1 MAISLPVE
9 VLTEILTYALAVHPI
24 PADILCAQSLFRDIG
39 LQILH
44 QNLCFRS
51 SLQLHRFISCLR
63 TSSLAC
69 APLTLTLD
77 IAGGASESVFPSLN
91 SVFTQISL
99 DAACRKDTHG
109 RVMLNGLHL
118 ILHSHMRDENLHMVY
133 VALSK
138 AKYVLC
144 LLLCLVLQTHF
155 LALRNLF
162 GRVLIRLII
171 SLLLYVHLCI
181 VFWRLI
187 RRIQIVPKAVSHLF
201 RALSTYT
208 NLLYLKLTNIT
219 FFYSEPLVFPDI
231 PSLRTFYLGQATFLP
246 ADTVAAYL
254 SLGSSALACVR
265 LVDVYSES
273 IWGPRLRKNDI
284 LAVLAEDKRNVVA
297 TVLLVDAKTE
307 RIMGGDRD
315 DSL

>member
-24 PADILCAQSLFRDIG
+24 PADILCAQSLFRYIG

-44 QNLCFRS
+44 QDLCFRS

-77 IAGGASESVFPSLN
+77 IAGGASESVFPSLD

-99 DAACRKDTHG
+99 DAACRKDTQG

-138 AKYVLC
+138 ANPTKFIW
-144 LLLCLVLQTHF
+144 TGPDPPHHF
-155 LALRNLF
+155 STA
-162 GRVLIRLII
+162 
-171 SLLLYVHLCI
+171 
-181 VFWRLI
+181 
-187 RRIQIVPKAVSHLF
+187 IVPKAVSHLF

-219 FFYSEPLVFPDI
+219 FFYSEPLVFPNI
-231 PSLRTFYLGQATFLP
+231 PSLRSFYLGQATFLP
-246 ADTVAAYL
+246 AATVAAYL
-254 SLGSSALACVR
+254 LLSSSALETMR

-284 LAVLAEDKRNVVA
+284 LAILAENKRKLVA
-297 TVLLVDAKTE
+297 TILLVDAKTE
-307 RIMGGDRD
+307 RIMGGDRV

>member
-77 IAGGASESVFPSLN
+77 IAGGASESVFPSLD

-99 DAACRKDTHG
+99 DATCRKDAHG

-118 ILHSHMRDENLHMVY
+118 ILHSHMRDENLHMIY

-138 AKYVLC
+138 ANPMKFVW
-144 LLLCLVLQTHF
+144 TGPDPPHHF
-155 LALRNLF
+155 STA
-162 GRVLIRLII
+162 
-171 SLLLYVHLCI
+171 
-181 VFWRLI
+181 
-187 RRIQIVPKAVSHLF
+187 IVPQAVSHLF

-231 PSLRTFYLGQATFLP
+231 PSLRSFYLGQATFLP
-246 ADTVAAYL
+246 AVTVAAFL
-254 SLGSSALACVR
+254 SLSSSALECVR

>member
-9 VLTEILTYALAVHPI
+9 VLTDILTYALAIHPI
-24 PADILCAQSLFRDIG
+24 PSNILCTQSLFRYIG

-44 QNLCFRS
+44 QDLCFRS
-51 SLQLHRFISCLR
+51 SLQLQRFTSCLC

-77 IAGGASESVFPSLN
+77 IAGGASESVFPTLD

-99 DAACRKDTHG
+99 DPACRKDPQG

-138 AKYVLC
+138 ANPTKFVW
-144 LLLCLVLQTHF
+144 TGPDPPHHF
-155 LALRNLF
+155 STA
-162 GRVLIRLII
+162 
-171 SLLLYVHLCI
+171 
-181 VFWRLI
+181 
-187 RRIQIVPKAVSHLF
+187 IVPRAVSHLF

-219 FFYSEPLVFPDI
+219 FFYSEPLVFPHI
-231 PSLRTFYLGQATFLP
+231 PSLRSFYLGQATFLP
-246 ADTVAAYL
+246 AATVAAYL
-254 SLGSSALACVR
+254 SLGSSVLESVR

-284 LAVLAEDKRNVVA
+284 LAILNEDKRDVVA
-297 TVLLVDAKTE
+297 AVLLVDAKTE
-307 RIMGGDRD
+307 RIMGGDRV
-315 DSL
+315 DSSL

>member
-9 VLTEILTYALAVHPI
+9 LVTEILTYAFPVHPI
-24 PADILCAQSLFRDIG
+24 PADILCAHSLFKHIG

-44 QNLCFRS
+44 QDLYFRS

-77 IAGGASESVFPSLN
+77 IAGGASESVFLSLD
-91 SVFTQISL
+91 SVFIQIFL
-99 DAACRKDTHG
+99 DAACRKDAQG

-138 AKYVLC
+138 AKYVIY
-144 LLLCLVLQTHF
+144 LLLCFVLRTHF
-155 LALRNLF
+155 LALRNSVWTGPDPPHHF
-162 GRVLIRLII
+162 STAIVL
-171 SLLLYVHLCI
+171 
-181 VFWRLI
+181 
-187 RRIQIVPKAVSHLF
+187 KAVSHLF

-231 PSLRTFYLGQATFLP
+231 PSLRSFYLGQATFLP
-246 ADTVAAYL
+246 AATVAAYL
-254 SLGSSALACVR
+254 SLSSSALESVR
-265 LVDVYSES
+265 LVDAYSES

-284 LAVLAEDKRNVVA
+284 LAILAEDKRKAVA
-297 TVLLVDAKTE
+297 TILIVGAKTE
-307 RIMGGDRD
+307 RIIGGDRV

>member
-1 MAISLPVE
+1 MIILLPVE
-9 VLTEILTYALAVHPI
+9 VLTEILIYALAAHPN
-24 PADILCAQSLFRDIG
+24 PVDILCAHSLFRYVG

-44 QNLCFRS
+44 QDLCFRS
-51 SLQLHRFISCLR
+51 SLQLHRFTSCLR
-63 TSSLAC
+63 ISPLAC

-77 IAGGASESVFPSLN
+77 IAGGASESVFPSLD

-99 DAACRKDTHG
+99 DAACRKDNQG

-138 AKYVLC
+138 ANPTKFVW
-144 LLLCLVLQTHF
+144 TGPDPPHHF
-155 LALRNLF
+155 STA
-162 GRVLIRLII
+162 VRLSVCNI
-171 SLLLYVHLCI
+171 LTAH
-181 VFWRLI
+181 
-187 RRIQIVPKAVSHLF
+187 IVPKAVSHLF

-231 PSLRTFYLGQATFLP
+231 PSLRSFYLGQATFLP
-246 ADTVAAYL
+246 AATVAAYL
-254 SLGSSALACVR
+254 SLGSSALESVR

-284 LAVLAEDKRNVVA
+284 LAILAEDKRIAVA
-297 TVLLVDAKTE
+297 TVLIVGAKTE
-307 RIMGGDRD
+307 RIIGGDRV

>member
-1 MAISLPVE
+1 MAVPLPIE
-9 VLTEILTYALAVHPI
+9 VLTEILAYALAVHPI
-24 PADILCAQSLFRDIG
+24 PADILCTHSFFRYVG

-44 QNLCFRS
+44 QDPYFCS
-51 SLQLHRFISCLR
+51 SLQLHRFIGCLR
-63 TSSLAC
+63 TSVLAC
-69 APLTLTLD
+69 APRTLTLD
-77 IAGGASESVFPSLN
+77 IAGGASESVFPSLD

-99 DAACRKDTHG
+99 DATCRKDNQG

-138 AKYVLC
+138 ANPTKFVW
-144 LLLCLVLQTHF
+144 TGPDPPHHF
-155 LALRNLF
+155 STA
-162 GRVLIRLII
+162 
-171 SLLLYVHLCI
+171 
-181 VFWRLI
+181 
-187 RRIQIVPKAVSHLF
+187 IVPKAVSHLF

-231 PSLRTFYLGQATFLP
+231 PSLRSFYLGQATFLP
-246 ADTVAAYL
+246 AATVAAYL
-254 SLGSSALACVR
+254 SLGSSALETVR

-284 LAVLAEDKRNVVA
+284 LAILAEDKRKAVTTILIVG
-297 TVLLVDAKTE
+297 AKTE
-307 RIMGGDRD
+307 RIIGGDRV